1 MLQVAARGSSAI
13 ATRPYTRVGGT
24 VGTLRNGM
32 FRVAY
37 LLLCFQRA
45 SDSPARLKNPNPT
58 GFQWFVT
65 DYLFSGSFS
74 RPVCRPARISE
85 IVR

>member
-1 MLQVAARGSSAI
+1 LHSRHSPHLQLASRGIIVSFVFGE
-13 ATRPYTRVGGT
+13 PV
-24 VGTLRNGM
+24 V
-32 FRVAY
+32 
-37 LLLCFQRA
+37 
-45 SDSPARLKNPNPT
+45 SPARLKNPNPT